1 MKKIQAARLKLQKGS
16 LRLAFFL
23 LPAACILLSAC
34 STPIVAS
41 EAELDPTAFIET
53 RVVEILTQNA
63 VNAAAPTATLV
74 SPTLS
79 HTKTSLPPTP
89 ADSLT
94 PRPTRPLPTSGATI
108 TPPTTSIPSHTPATP
123 CAETDPVCVQVA
135 EHFWLERPIPSDYVY
150 FVERTYPYGSTQ
162 NGAREPHHGV
172 EFENRSGTPVIAAAP
187 GTVVVAGDDS
197 VTAYGP
203 SLSFYGNLVVV
214 QLEAT
219 SQGQPVFNLYGHL
232 SSVNV
237 EVGQHVQTG
246 DTLGAVGFTGV
257 AIGPHLHFEVR
268 VGSNDY
274 VSTRNPELWLKPLL
288 YNGEPWGAIAGR
300 VVDTGGNL
308 VANLTVAIRPIKI
321 DYEMQRN
328 RFITT
333 YAAET
338 LNGDDVLQENFAIS
352 DMPLGTYTITVNTTK
367 PYQQTITVEAG
378 RITWVTFVVKP
389 PYPTPTA
396 TPGP

>member
-1 MKKIQAARLKLQKGS
+1 VKRVQDSRFKIQAGR

-23 LPAACILLSAC
+23 LPSSFLLLAAC

-41 EAELDPTAFIET
+41 EANLDPTAFIET
-53 RVVEILTQNA
+53 RVVEILTQSA
-63 VNAAAPTATLV
+63 QATALASTPIP
-74 SPTLS
+74 PTLPNT
-79 HTKTSLPPTP
+79 HTPLPPTP
-89 ADSLT
+89 PHTLT
-94 PRPTRPLPTSGATI
+94 PLPTRPLPTSGATI
-108 TPPTTSIPSHTPATP
+108 TPPATRASVPSHTPATP
-123 CAETDPVCVQVA
+123 CANTDPVCVQIA
-135 EHFWLERPIPSDYVY
+135 EHFWLERPIPGEYVY

-172 EFENRSGTPVIAAAP
+172 EFENRSGTPVIAAAS

-203 SLSFYGNLVVV
+203 SLAFYGNLVVV
-214 QLEAT
+214 QLDET
-219 SQGQPVFNLYGHL
+219 SQGQPVYNLYGHL
-232 SSVNV
+232 SSVSV
-237 EVGQHVQTG
+237 DVGQRVQAG

-268 VGSNDY
+268 VGDNDY
-274 VSTRNPELWLKPLL
+274 ASTHNPELWLKPLP
-288 YNGEPWGAIAGR
+288 YNGQPWGAIAGR
-300 VVDTGGNL
+300 VVDTNGNL
-308 VANLTVAIRPIKI
+308 ITHLTVAIRPIKI
-321 DYEMQRN
+321 DYEVQRS

-333 YAAET
+333 YASES

-352 DMPLGTYTITVNTTK
+352 DMPLGTYTVSVNTTK

-389 PYPTPTA
+389 PYVTVTA
-396 TPGP
+396 PP